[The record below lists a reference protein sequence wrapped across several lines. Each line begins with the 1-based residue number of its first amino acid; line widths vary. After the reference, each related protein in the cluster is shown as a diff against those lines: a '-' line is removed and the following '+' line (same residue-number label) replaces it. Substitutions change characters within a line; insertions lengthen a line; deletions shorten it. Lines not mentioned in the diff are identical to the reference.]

1 MQDLKTMT
9 IKELRQLA
17 INIKSELDNRIKE
30 IEEVKKE
37 IEELNLDELCSNEY
51 EFYFKTECYY
61 RERGYVAKCYYNKGI
76 QREFHKFDEI
86 KGKNSI
92 LIEGPFKAKNYEILD
107 IRYKKTKYGVDG
119 YYIVLN
125 KRLEFI
131 CDINDIHKISAINQ
145 FLKKNLILE
154 NFLELVGLKEIEV
167 KVIDE
172 LLED

>member
-1 MQDLKTMT
+1 M
-9 IKELRQLA
+9 
-17 INIKSELDNRIKE
+17 
-30 IEEVKKE
+30 
-37 IEELNLDELCSNEY
+37 
-51 EFYFKTECYY
+51 
-61 RERGYVAKCYYNKGI
+61 
-76 QREFHKFDEI
+76 
-86 KGKNSI
+86 
-92 LIEGPFKAKNYEILD
+92 
-107 IRYKKTKYGVDG
+107 
-119 YYIVLN
+119 LN